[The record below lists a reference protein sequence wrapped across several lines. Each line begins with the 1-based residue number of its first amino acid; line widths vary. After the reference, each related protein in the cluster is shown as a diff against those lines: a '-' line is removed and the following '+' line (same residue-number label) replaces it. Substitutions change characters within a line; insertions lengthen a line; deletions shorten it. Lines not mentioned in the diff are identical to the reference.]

1 MNNCWDK
8 NDPKAAQIVLHM
20 LRIGATPV
28 YADPLE
34 AGINYLQELSKT
46 HEVISKAKTQTWHRI
61 VSSYLPLY
69 FPEIAHFAGNGRS
82 EWSLALIERFPATTS
97 ITSLGRETTVEEAWA
112 LVDCKVSKARLINDI
127 YQTAC
132 SSVARPIADD
142 AVTISMFRI
151 VIGQGRS
158 LICER
163 NRIVQIT
170 QSLLADNQDYQLLCK
185 IPGIGPINA
194 LTILA
199 EAGDL
204 RRFRHHRQFATT
216 SSGLCRF
223 AAISMSI

>member
-112 LVDCKVSKARLINDI
+112 LVDCKVSKARLINE
-127 YQTAC
+127 YL
-132 SSVARPIADD
+132 S
-142 AVTISMFRI
+142 
-151 VIGQGRS
+151 
-158 LICER
+158 
-163 NRIVQIT
+163 N
-170 QSLLADNQDYQLLCK
+170 SLLVCSA
-185 IPGIGPINA
+185 A
-194 LTILA
+194 HS
-199 EAGDL
+199 
-204 RRFRHHRQFATT
+204 RRCRHHQHVPHRYWPR
-216 SSGLCRF
+216 SKPDL
-223 AAISMSI
+223 